1 MKWLHEGMSLADVY
15 TRVGEAEE
23 RVLLTDYDGTLAPF
37 VYERDRAKAYPGVME
52 VLEKIAT
59 APRSRLIMISGR
71 SLQDLNRLVKM
82 DTPIEMWGTHGW
94 ERQNEQG
101 ERTTWPISDS
111 TREALYEV
119 INWAENEEISS
130 HLEVKPASV
139 ALHWRGTESRVREHL
154 MERSAKLMIPLA
166 NKSKLELREFD
177 GGRELRVPGR
187 NKGQAVETVFESMK
201 MDNSAFAYLGDDVT
215 DEDAFE
221 AIGDKG
227 LCVLVRNK
235 PHDTRADLILRP
247 PRELRRFL
255 EGWLNALE
263 A

>member
-1 MKWLHEGMSLADVY
+1 MKWLREGISLEDVFSQV
-15 TRVGEAEE
+15 RSAKD

-37 VYERDRAKAYPGVME
+37 VYERDRAIPYPGIME
-52 VLEKIAT
+52 ILNEIAA

-71 SLQDLNRLVKM
+71 SLQDLSRILKL

-94 ERQNEQG
+94 ERQNVKG

-111 TREALYEV
+111 NREALYEV

-139 ALHWRGTESRVREHL
+139 ALHWRGTDARVREHL
-154 MERSAKLMIPLA
+154 MDRSATIMAPIAKKTMM
-166 NKSKLELREFD
+166 ELHEFD

-187 NKGQAVETVFESMK
+187 DKGHAVKAILADVVQEES
-201 MDNSAFAYLGDDVT
+201 ALAYIGDDRT
-215 DEDAFE
+215 DEDAYA
-221 AIGDKG
+221 AIGNRG
-227 LCVLVRNK
+227 LRILVRNEA
-235 PHDTRADLILRP
+235 HETRADMILRP

-255 EGWLNALE
+255 EGWLAALNA
-263 A
+263 